1 MSDNIKKQEMYYWV
15 ERLGVSLTPTRSEL
29 DMLYLNQLKIID
41 LMPEML
47 VMVRSVVAKET
58 FSIRRKPITA
68 FENGISISFQNIINS
83 PSKIAV
89 KDKQVLQQTQPHV
102 RIIPLHVESDVSFPK
117 DINIQ
122 QVTII
127 VSLDYLKNFIGKD
140 HIKFDYLFNNEKTL
154 WIEEFMSPEIAEV
167 ANDISIT
174 KIPDT
179 LSDAYYKL
187 KSLELLF
194 YLFKNLSRR
203 TNVTHQHL
211 SKYELE
217 SVYNVRDK
225 IAASIDKP
233 FIQEELVKLSGMNV
247 IKLRKL
253 FTQVFGKGMYPYY
266 QHVRMQEAARLLRE
280 EHLSVSEV
288 GYQLGFSNLSYFG
301 RLFERHLG
309 CKPKKWTQNNMNRYK
324 NSDTNKEYSQ
334 IQ

>member
-1 MSDNIKKQEMYYWV
+1 MSDNIKKEEMYYWV
-15 ERLGVSLTPTRSEL
+15 ERLGVSLTPSRSEL
-29 DMLYLNQLKIID
+29 DMLYLNELKIID
-41 LMPEML
+41 LMPEMF

-68 FENGISISFQNIINS
+68 FESGISISFQNIINS
-83 PSKIAV
+83 PLDISV
-89 KDKQVLQQTQPHV
+89 KDKQILQQTQPHV

-127 VSLDYLKNFIGKD
+127 VSLDYLKSFIGKD
-140 HIKFDYLFNNEKTL
+140 YVKFDYLFNNEKTL
-154 WIEEFMSPEIAEV
+154 WIEEFISLEIAEV
-167 ANDISIT
+167 ANEISIT
-174 KIPDT
+174 KIQDT
-179 LSDAYYKL
+179 LSDAYYRL

-203 TNVTHQHL
+203 ANVTHQHL

-225 IAASIDKP
+225 IAASIDEP
-233 FIQEELVKLSGMNV
+233 FLQEELVKLSGMNV

-253 FTQVFGKGMYPYY
+253 FMQVFGKGMYSYY
-266 QHVRMQEAARLLRE
+266 QHLRMQEAARLLRE
-280 EHLSVSEV
+280 ENLSVSET

-301 RLFERHLG
+301 RLFERHFG
-309 CKPKKWTQNNMNRYK
+309 CKPKKWSQNK
-324 NSDTNKEYSQ
+324 
-334 IQ
+334 

>member
-1 MSDNIKKQEMYYWV
+1 MSSSSKKQVMNYWA
-15 ERLGVSLTPTRSEL
+15 ERLGVSLTSSGSEL
-29 DMLYLNQLKIID
+29 EMLYLNELKIVD

-47 VMVRSVVAKET
+47 VMVRSVVAKQT
-58 FSIRRKPITA
+58 FCIRRKPITA
-68 FENGISISFQNIINS
+68 FESGMSISFQNIINS
-83 PSKIAV
+83 PLNTSV

-127 VSLDYLKNFIGKD
+127 VSLDYLKSFIGKD

-167 ANDISIT
+167 ANEISIT

-179 LSDAYYKL
+179 LSDAYYRL

-203 TNVTHQHL
+203 ANVTHQHL

-217 SVYNVRDK
+217 SVYSVRDK

-233 FIQEELVKLSGMNV
+233 FLQEELVKLSGMNV

-253 FTQVFGKGMYPYY
+253 FTQIFGKGMYPYY
-266 QHVRMQEAARLLRE
+266 QHLRMQEAVRLLRE
-280 EHLSVSEV
+280 ENLSVSET

-301 RLFERHLG
+301 RLFERHFG
-309 CKPKKWTQNNMNRYK
+309 CKPKKWTQNNMNKY
-324 NSDTNKEYSQ
+324 
-334 IQ
+334 

>member
-1 MSDNIKKQEMYYWV
+1 MSDNIKKKEMYYWV
-15 ERLGVSLTPTRSEL
+15 ERLGVSLTPSRSEL
-29 DMLYLNQLKIID
+29 DMLYLNELKIID
-41 LMPEML
+41 LMPEMF

-68 FENGISISFQNIINS
+68 FESGISISFQNIINS
-83 PSKIAV
+83 PLDISV
-89 KDKQVLQQTQPHV
+89 KDKQILQQIQPHV

-127 VSLDYLKNFIGKD
+127 VSLDYLKSFIGKD
-140 HIKFDYLFNNEKTL
+140 YVKFDYLFNNEKTL
-154 WIEEFMSPEIAEV
+154 WIEEFISLEIAEV
-167 ANDISIT
+167 ANEISIT
-174 KIPDT
+174 KIQDT
-179 LSDAYYKL
+179 LSDAYYRL

-203 TNVTHQHL
+203 ANVTHQHL

-225 IAASIDKP
+225 IAASIDEP
-233 FIQEELVKLSGMNV
+233 FLQEELVKLSGMNV

-253 FTQVFGKGMYPYY
+253 FMQVFGKGMYSYY
-266 QHVRMQEAARLLRE
+266 QHLRMQEAARLLRE
-280 EHLSVSEV
+280 ENLSVSET

-301 RLFERHLG
+301 RLFERHFG
-309 CKPKKWTQNNMNRYK
+309 CKPKKWSQNK
-324 NSDTNKEYSQ
+324 
-334 IQ
+334 

>member
-1 MSDNIKKQEMYYWV
+1 MSSISKKQEMNYWA
-15 ERLGVSLTPTRSEL
+15 ERLGVSLASSGSEL
-29 DMLYLNQLKIID
+29 EMLYLNELKIVD

-47 VMVRSVVAKET
+47 VMVRSVVAKQT
-58 FSIRRKPITA
+58 FCFRRKPITV

-83 PSKIAV
+83 PLNTSIPEK
-89 KDKQVLQQTQPHV
+89 KVLQQIQPHV

-127 VSLDYLKNFIGKD
+127 VGLDYLKSFIGKD

-167 ANDISIT
+167 VNEISIT

-179 LSDAYYKL
+179 LSDAYYRL

-194 YLFKNLSRR
+194 YLFKNLSTRAH
-203 TNVTHQHL
+203 VTHQHL

-217 SVYNVRDK
+217 SMYNVRDK

-233 FIQEELVKLSGMNV
+233 FLQEELVKLSGMNV

-253 FTQVFGKGMYPYY
+253 FMQVFGKGMYPYY
-266 QHVRMQEAARLLRE
+266 QHLRMQEAARLLRE
-280 EHLSVSEV
+280 EHLSVSET

-301 RLFERHLG
+301 RLFERHFG
-309 CKPKKWTQNNMNRYK
+309 SKPKKWTQNNMNKY
-324 NSDTNKEYSQ
+324 
-334 IQ
+334 

>member
-1 MSDNIKKQEMYYWV
+1 MSDKTKKQEMYYWV
-15 ERLGVSLTPTRSEL
+15 ERLGVSLTPSRSEL
-29 DMLYLNQLKIID
+29 DMLHLNELKIVD
-41 LMPEML
+41 LLPDML
-47 VMVRSVVAKET
+47 VMVRSVVAKQA
-58 FSIRRKPITA
+58 FCIRRKPITA
-68 FENGISISFQNIINS
+68 FKNGISISFQNIIHS
-83 PSKIAV
+83 RSDTSV
-89 KDKQVLQQTQPHV
+89 KYIQELQQTQPHV

-127 VSLDYLKNFIGKD
+127 ISLDYLKSFIGKD
-140 HIKFDYLFNNEKTL
+140 HKKFDYLFNNEKTL

-167 ANDISIT
+167 ANEISIT
-174 KIPDT
+174 KMPDA
-179 LSDAYYKL
+179 LSDAFYRL

-203 TNVTHQHL
+203 ASVTHQHL

-266 QHVRMQEAARLLRE
+266 QHLRMQEAARLLRE

-288 GYQLGFSNLSYFG
+288 GYHLGFSNLSYFG
-301 RLFERHLG
+301 RLFERHFNM
-309 CKPKKWTQNNMNRYK
+309 KPKKWSQNK
-324 NSDTNKEYSQ
+324 
-334 IQ
+334 

>member
-1 MSDNIKKQEMYYWV
+1 MSDKTKKQEMYYWV
-15 ERLGVSLTPTRSEL
+15 ERLGVSLTPSRSEL
-29 DMLYLNQLKIID
+29 DMLHLNELKIVD
-41 LMPEML
+41 LLPDML
-47 VMVRSVVAKET
+47 VMVRSVVAKQA
-58 FSIRRKPITA
+58 FCIRRKPITA
-68 FENGISISFQNIINS
+68 FKNGISISFQNIIHS
-83 PSKIAV
+83 RSDTSV
-89 KDKQVLQQTQPHV
+89 KYIQELQQTQPHV

-127 VSLDYLKNFIGKD
+127 ISLDYLKSFIGKD
-140 HIKFDYLFNNEKTL
+140 HKKFDYLFNNEKTL

-167 ANDISIT
+167 ANEISIT
-174 KIPDT
+174 KMPDA
-179 LSDAYYKL
+179 LSDAFYRL

-203 TNVTHQHL
+203 ASVTHQHL

-225 IAASIDKP
+225 IAVSIDKP

-266 QHVRMQEAARLLRE
+266 QHLRMQEAARLLRE

-288 GYQLGFSNLSYFG
+288 GYHLGFSNLSYFG
-301 RLFERHLG
+301 RLFERHFNM
-309 CKPKKWTQNNMNRYK
+309 KPKKWSQNK
-324 NSDTNKEYSQ
+324 
-334 IQ
+334 

>member
-1 MSDNIKKQEMYYWV
+1 MSSSSKKQVMNYWA
-15 ERLGVSLTPTRSEL
+15 ERLGVSLTSSESEL
-29 DMLYLNQLKIID
+29 EMLYLNELEIVD

-47 VMVRSVVAKET
+47 VMVRSVVAKHT
-58 FSIRRKPITA
+58 FCIRRKPITA
-68 FENGISISFQNIINS
+68 FESGISISFQNIINS
-83 PSKIAV
+83 PLNTSV

-102 RIIPLHVESDVSFPK
+102 RIMPLHIESDVIFPK

-122 QVTII
+122 QVTIM
-127 VSLDYLKNFIGKD
+127 VSLDYLKSFIGKD

-167 ANDISIT
+167 ANEISIT
-174 KIPDT
+174 KITDT

-203 TNVTHQHL
+203 ANVTHQHL

-217 SVYNVRDK
+217 TVYKVRDR

-233 FIQEELVKLSGMNV
+233 FLQEELVKLSSMNV

-266 QHVRMQEAARLLRE
+266 QHLRMQEAARLLRE
-280 EHLSVSEV
+280 ENLSVSET

-301 RLFERHLG
+301 RLFERHFG
-309 CKPKKWTQNNMNRYK
+309 CKPKKWTQNNMNK
-324 NSDTNKEYSQ
+324 N
-334 IQ
+334 